1 VDSCSLVVS
10 HLVSASSQI
19 ANGTAGG
26 VIPADLAEEAARSAE
41 EMLAQQLAL
50 ASIVSSS
57 PMQMAE
63 WLQELVPAAERAAA
77 VVKRHQGLP
86 ELAQARQ
93 LELARAA
100 AGRGCAYLCCSNLQ
114 AGGGPAAGQGEGSM
128 RCRWAGECSKA
139 CGEVLAVCPLLPMP
153 DAVHVAGSPWQLH

>member
-1 VDSCSLVVS
+1 MKLAAGCVSNGAFLTPCAIRGWLPVQSAALLDCCGLVGS

-19 ANGTAGG
+19 ADGTAGG

-100 AGRGCAYLCCSNLQ
+100 AGRSCAYLHCSNLQ
-114 AGGGPAAGQGEGSM
+114 AGGGPAAGQGEGSL
-128 RCRWAGECSKA
+128 RCR
-139 CGEVLAVCPLLPMP
+139 
-153 DAVHVAGSPWQLH
+153 